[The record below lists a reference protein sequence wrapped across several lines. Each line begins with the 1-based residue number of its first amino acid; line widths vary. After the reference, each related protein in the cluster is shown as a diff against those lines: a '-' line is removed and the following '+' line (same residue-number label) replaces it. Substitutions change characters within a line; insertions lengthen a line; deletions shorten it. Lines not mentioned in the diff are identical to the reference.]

1 MFLLT
6 EQVHIDKNNDNRQLK
21 DVNIVP
27 GISLAYSQKIMEHI
41 ITFDNP
47 KNTQFLRQCARS
59 K

>member
-27 GISLAYSQKIMEHI
+27 VISLAYSQKIMEHI
-41 ITFDNP
+41 IIFDNP
-47 KNTQFLRQCARS
+47 KNTQFLRQCVRS